1 MVLNNLEAQPE
12 HTALENLSSVEI
24 LTGLLV
30 YARELKF
37 PEQALYKLFRE
48 ISQHEPNLSRRFRV
62 VGNGIGQL
70 RSEPLRRILDHLEM
84 GKIIE
89 VPQPN
94 PVDQFYTLRNSQ
106 SKAVEED
113 LKERGVIP
121 AYEKPLRAL
130 SERFAAIAQEATRA
144 TNDTK
149 ESDE

>member
-1 MVLNNLEAQPE
+1 MVLNNLEAQPQ
-12 HTALENLSSVEI
+12 HATLENLSSVEI
-24 LTGLLV
+24 LTGVLV
-30 YARELKF
+30 YAGELKF
-37 PEQALYKLFRE
+37 PEQALYKLFGE
-48 ISQHEPNLSRRFRV
+48 ISEHDPNLSRRFRV

-106 SKAVEED
+106 SRAVAQD

-121 AYEKPLRAL
+121 AYETPLRAL

-144 TNDTK
+144 TNDK
-149 ESDE
+149 EEASE